1 MTVLWITAVILASLY
16 LLLIG
21 IFFSGW
27 IRLPVDSSG
36 SPVSPAKVSVIIPV
50 RNEELNIV
58 PLINALRKQDYPQNQ
73 MEIMIIDDHSTDL
86 TFEMVM
92 SFIKRYRNIRY
103 LRLGDGVE
111 GKKNALVKGVSMAR
125 YPLVLTTDADC
136 VPSPGW
142 VKTMAGSLISSG
154 ADLVSGPV
162 LMDGP
167 DTFFSKFQRLEFL
180 SLTGSTAGSIAVG
193 KGVMCSSANLAFK
206 KDAYIEVKDGIRR
219 EIASGDD
226 VFLLMAMQSMGDKKI
241 SYLKDRDA
249 IVSIGALNTMEEFFK
264 QRRRWT
270 SKSRYYRNPASVF
283 TALLVF
289 LVNFF
294 AAACILVSP
303 VFPQLLLT
311 ACFIIFV
318 KSVIDF
324 PFLLSVSRF
333 FGQQNLMKYFP
344 VVQLLYLFYISFTVI
359 TSFYAVFDWKGRLVK

>member
-1 MTVLWITAVILASLY
+1 M
-16 LLLIG
+16 
-21 IFFSGW
+21 
-27 IRLPVDSSG
+27 PSG
-36 SPVSPAKVSVIIPV
+36 SSDSPVPHGKVSVIIPV
-50 RNEELNIV
+50 RNEELNVV
-58 PLINALRKQDYPQNQ
+58 PLINALKDQDYPQNLI
-73 MEIMIIDDHSTDL
+73 EIIIIDDHSTDL

-92 SFIKRYRNIRY
+92 SFAKRFRNIRY

-111 GKKNALVKGVSMAR
+111 GKKNALIRGVSMAR

-142 VKTMAGSLISSG
+142 VKSMAGCLCSSG

-167 DTFFSKFQRLEFL
+167 DTFFSIFQRLEFL

-206 KDAYIEVKDGIRR
+206 RDAYLEVKEGIRR
-219 EIASGDD
+219 DIASGDD
-226 VFLLMAMQSMGDKKI
+226 VFLLMAMQSREDKKI
-241 SYLKDRDA
+241 SYLKDRNA
-249 IVSIGALNTMEEFFK
+249 IVRIDAVDTMEEFFK

-289 LVNFF
+289 LVNLS
-294 AAACILVSP
+294 AAASLVVSP
-303 VFPQLLLT
+303 FSMQLLLI
-311 ACFIIFV
+311 ACFIIIL
-318 KSVIDF
+318 KSLIDF

-344 VVQLLYLFYISFTVI
+344 VVQLLYLFYISFTVV